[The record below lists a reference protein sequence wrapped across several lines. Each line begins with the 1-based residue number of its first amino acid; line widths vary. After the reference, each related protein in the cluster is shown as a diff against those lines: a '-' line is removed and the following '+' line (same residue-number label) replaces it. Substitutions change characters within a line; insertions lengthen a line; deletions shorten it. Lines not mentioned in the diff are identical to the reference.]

1 MRRAVLSVLLVVGI
15 VTAVYAV
22 VQVRSGSS
30 DAEADDVAPP
40 PTYAPSAEVSD
51 GPLRLG
57 EPLVAGRYGSPVDRP
72 AGTMESF
79 DIAMAAGVDHI
90 EARVALTQDD
100 VLVVRGDI
108 ELSTTTDV
116 AEKAEF
122 ADRRTTKVVDGESR
136 TGWFTDDFT
145 LAELETLRAVEAEP
159 AVRLDAAEYDGQLSV
174 IGFDTLL
181 ERLVEVS
188 QEQGRR
194 IGLFVE
200 PLEPAYFRSER
211 TPIEGPL
218 GQALR
223 KARLTN
229 DRERVTIESDDV
241 SVLERLEVNLGD
253 NVLTALVVNPGN
265 PDLLTPAALE
275 ALPDT
280 VDAVA
285 VAIDSFLGQ
294 DAFALSDA
302 VHAAGYALVVFPI
315 SFENDRLVSAFT
327 EGPDPAGRGD
337 LKGQVGALRV
347 IGTDVILAEAPAE
360 VIALNDELAA
370 EEAAS
375 SAPAESPAEG

>member
-22 VQVRSGSS
+22 VQVQSGSA
-30 DAEADDVAPP
+30 DAGTDDVGPPPSYAPP
-40 PTYAPSAEVSD
+40 VENSE

-57 EPLVAGRYGSPVDRP
+57 EALVAGRYGSPVDRP

-79 DIAMAAGVDHI
+79 DIAMEAGVDHI
-90 EARVALTQDD
+90 EARVALTKDG
-100 VLVVRGDI
+100 VLVVRGDV
-108 ELSTTTDV
+108 ELSRNTDV
-116 AEKAEF
+116 ADKAEF

-145 LAELETLRAVEAEP
+145 LAELETLRAVEIEP
-159 AVRLDAAEYDGQLSV
+159 VLRPDSAEYDGQLSV
-174 IGFDTLL
+174 IGLDTLL

-200 PLEPAYFRSER
+200 PLEPAYFRSEG

-229 DRERVTIESDDV
+229 DRERVTIESDEV
-241 SVLERLEVNLGD
+241 SVLERLESNLGD
-253 NVLTALVVNPGN
+253 NVVTAFIVNPGN
-265 PDLLTPAALE
+265 PDLLTPTALAALPE
-275 ALPDT
+275 SI
-280 VDAVA
+280 DAVA
-285 VAIDSFLGQ
+285 VAVGSFKDQNAYTLA
-294 DAFALSDA
+294 DDI
-302 VHAAGYALVVFPI
+302 HAAGLALVVFPI
-315 SFENDRLVSAFT
+315 SFENSRLAAGFT
-327 EGPDPAGRGD
+327 EGPDPAARGN
-337 LKGQVGALRV
+337 LKAQVGGLRA
-347 IGTDVILAEAPAE
+347 IDTDVILAEAPAE
-360 VIALNDELAA
+360 VIALVDELAA

-375 SAPAESPAEG
+375 ATATPDE